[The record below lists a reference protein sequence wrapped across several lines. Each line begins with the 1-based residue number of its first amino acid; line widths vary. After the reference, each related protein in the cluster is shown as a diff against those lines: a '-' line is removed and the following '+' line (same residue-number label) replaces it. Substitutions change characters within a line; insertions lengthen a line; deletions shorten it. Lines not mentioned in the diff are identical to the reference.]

1 MKALD
6 LSILEIQSA
15 YRELILKHPTTAC
28 KYDAENL
35 LWKQAYH
42 SLISNIFRMNLD
54 KQNQLQPVLYG
65 SLTEHY

>member
-6 LSILEIQSA
+6 LSILEFQNA
-15 YRELILKHPTTAC
+15 YRELMLKHPTTAC

-35 LWKQAYH
+35 LWRQAYH